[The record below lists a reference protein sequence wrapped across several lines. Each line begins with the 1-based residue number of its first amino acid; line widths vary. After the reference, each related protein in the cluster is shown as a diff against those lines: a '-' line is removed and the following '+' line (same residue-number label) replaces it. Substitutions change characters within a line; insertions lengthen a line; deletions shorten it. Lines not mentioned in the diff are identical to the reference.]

1 MGSNT
6 RGSCICEI
14 DHDINC
20 DENIYGNEGEDD
32 AYGLVRVMMMDS
44 AMATATA
51 TSITI
56 IMKMVMSV
64 VITFEACNKS
74 RFLSFWTI

>member
-1 MGSNT
+1 
-6 RGSCICEI
+6 
-14 DHDINC
+14 
-20 DENIYGNEGEDD
+20 
-32 AYGLVRVMMMDS
+32 MDS

-74 RFLSFWTI
+74 KFLCFWTI